1 MQRFSFQ
8 PIGVIHSRHH
18 VAAQT
23 PIQPVYAADFPGTV
37 EVFPA
42 FAAGLRDLD
51 GYSHIYLL
59 YVLDRAGE
67 PRLAVKPFLQD
78 VERGV
83 FATRAPC
90 RPNPI
95 GMSIVPLLRQELTEM
110 DPACGRSGY
119 PGRHPAAGHQALF
132 APFRLPDRN
141 AQRLAGRGG
150 RSASPY
156 PRPPRLSPRQSR
168 HAGRMTFPPARE
180 PGSLF
185 VPGRRER
192 RSPCVPRRAHDGRHG
207 RPPVHYRRDRPVPS
221 PPLSAALLQTHLFFS
236 GNLLSLRAIPV

>member
-59 YVLDRAGE
+59 YVLDRAGV

-95 GMSIVPLLRQELTEM
+95 GMSIVPLLRVEGNILHVGALDILDGTPLLDIKPYSRRFDCLTETRNGWQ
-110 DPACGRSGY
+110 DEVDEAQARIRGRRDC
-119 PGRHPAAGHQALF
+119 PP
-132 APFRLPDRN
+132 
-141 AQRLAGRGG
+141 
-150 RSASPY
+150 ASPAM
-156 PRPPRLSPRQSR
+156 PE
-168 HAGRMTFPPARE
+168 G
-180 PGSLF
+180 
-185 VPGRRER
+185 
-192 RSPCVPRRAHDGRHG
+192 
-207 RPPVHYRRDRPVPS
+207 
-221 PPLSAALLQTHLFFS
+221 
-236 GNLLSLRAIPV
+236 